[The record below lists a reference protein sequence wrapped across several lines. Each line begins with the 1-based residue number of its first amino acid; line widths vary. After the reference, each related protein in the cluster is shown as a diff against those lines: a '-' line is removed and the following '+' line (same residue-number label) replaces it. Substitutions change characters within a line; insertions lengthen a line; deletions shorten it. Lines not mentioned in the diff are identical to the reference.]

1 MEYCKP
7 NELYHHGI
15 LGQRWGKRNGPPY
28 PLGASDHS
36 ASEKRAGWRKSL
48 VKDSHIDRV
57 KKETYTN
64 VSKTKGLTSEQ
75 KKRLIKIGASVVIA
89 GLAAYGGYRLYQ
101 NGSFDMLINNGKDHS
116 FLSGENPRLLS
127 GSFPEGHIYAGLP
140 KLPDSKSQNEVLKTA
155 NPYKGIEGRNNC
167 VYSAI
172 AGFLRSEGV
181 DVTARPTPGG
191 EPQNGPGVA
200 ENVFKALADP
210 SNRRRIIEGSAM
222 TFGRSREDAE
232 RMLLK
237 RFGENAKGF
246 VNVQW
251 KEGGG
256 HAFNFEIVDGVVRF
270 MDYRFGLTDEMIMH
284 NHYWDDIDTSGSFSM
299 IRLDGLIP
307 NKELLAQ
314 INDIHE

>member
-1 MEYCKP
+1 MVYYKS

-15 LGQRWGKRNGPPY
+15 LGQRWGKMNGPPY
-28 PLGASDHS
+28 PLKPSGHS
-36 ASEKRAGWRKSL
+36 ASEKKAGWRKSL
-48 VKDSHIDRV
+48 NKSSDIDSG
-57 KKETYTN
+57 KKEKYTDAKRRGI
-64 VSKTKGLTSEQ
+64 SSDQ
-75 KKRLIKIGASVVIA
+75 KKRLIKLGVSAAVA
-89 GLAAYGGYRLYQ
+89 GLAVYGGYRLYK
-101 NGSFDMLINNGKDHS
+101 NGAFNSFVDIGKDHS
-116 FLSGENPRLLS
+116 FLSGENPRLLK
-127 GSFPEGHIYAGLP
+127 GGFPEDHIYAGLP
-140 KLPDSKSQNEVLKTA
+140 KLSDSISSDEILKTA

-191 EPQNGPGVA
+191 APQNGPGVA
-200 ENVFKALADP
+200 EEVFKALSDL
-210 SNRRRIIEGSAM
+210 SNRRRIMEGSAI

-232 RMLLK
+232 RMLKK

-256 HAFNFEIVDGVVRF
+256 HAFNFEIVNGEVKF
-270 MDYRFGLTDEMIMH
+270 MDYRFGLTDEMIMR

-299 IRLDGLIP
+299 IRLDGLVP
-307 NKELLAQ
+307 SKDLLAQ